1 MKPDTTN
8 FTALEPVSPTS
19 VASGHPCGSSLPSIR
34 GRHAYGISIVAVPDL
49 DETSLDETGLDETGL
64 GKTSLDETS
73 AANAVPESVR
83 LALGI
88 LNRRADQQCL
98 VDGITQLNGGRGGA
112 TQMGHRDGNDI
123 GARSP
128 GRHDDAGGEHDV
140 DQAVVVSV
148 RRAEFEKNN
157 GSGG

>member
-8 FTALEPVSPTS
+8 FTALEPASSTS
-19 VASGHPCGSSLPSIR
+19 VASGRPAAHPCRRSAVDTRTGFQSSPSQILTKP
-34 GRHAYGISIVAVPDL
+34 VLTKP
-49 DETSLDETGLDETGL
+49 
-64 GKTSLDETS
+64 S

-98 VDGITQLNGGRGGA
+98 VDGIAQLNGGGGGA

-140 DQAVVVSV
+140 DQTVVVSV
-148 RRAEFEKNN
+148 RRAEFEENN

>member
-8 FTALEPVSPTS
+8 LTALEPASSTS
-19 VASGHPCGSSLPSIR
+19 VASGHPAAHPCRRSAVDTRTGFQSSPSQFLTKP
-34 GRHAYGISIVAVPDL
+34 VLTKP
-49 DETSLDETGLDETGL
+49 
-64 GKTSLDETS
+64 S

-83 LALGI
+83 VALGI

-98 VDGITQLNGGRGGA
+98 VDGIAQLNGGGGGA

-128 GRHDDAGGEHDV
+128 GRHDDAGGQHDV
-140 DQAVVVSV
+140 DQTVVVSV
-148 RRAEFEKNN
+148 RRAEFEENN